1 MSVLA
6 GVHFPSDDL
15 LRSEKEFRAAA
26 RGHRSGAGARHPWL
40 NDWLGDFIDLG
51 GLADRQ
57 KRAGGAQ
64 TVDWLDRCG
73 TATENKEN
81 NLVHRTASGT
91 SLVHDDCPPRT
102 I

>member
-1 MSVLA
+1 
-6 GVHFPSDDL
+6 
-15 LRSEKEFRAAA
+15 LRSEKVFRAAA
-26 RGHRSGAGARHPWL
+26 QGHRSGAGARHPWL